1 MRKAKKI
8 KIKNQTLTRE
18 EPNNNKRIYGNY
30 PIMVFLISSQFIS
43 DTQCMIAGLATS
55 QNWEKENPAAGGV
68 TPGQWPGHPDSHP
81 KCGRWAA
88 CYTKESTGR

>member
-43 DTQCMIAGLATS
+43 DTQCMIASLATS
-55 QNWEKENPAAGGV
+55 QNWEKENPAAGGGDAR
-68 TPGQWPGHPDSHP
+68 PMAGPP
-81 KCGRWAA
+81 
-88 CYTKESTGR
+88 